1 MFPEI
6 AIYSSS
12 DLEYTVEEYEGEL
25 SLCSM
30 LLIFVGADTTVHVL
44 RMRALHWSCR
54 RLGNYAVEKSKP
66 TAANH

>member
-1 MFPEI
+1 MRITAQLTRCFPTDVFPEI

-30 LLIFVGADTTVHVL
+30 LLVFVG
-44 RMRALHWSCR
+44 
-54 RLGNYAVEKSKP
+54 GG
-66 TAANH
+66 